1 MLNALGRSLLE
12 RASAER
18 PWTNVVGVARTL
30 LALGTALTLAF
41 NDAGMLFRP
50 SVDITDVPRCSG
62 IRRIGAFCV
71 APPEHLDLVRWVSV
85 VILLVVASGYRP
97 RLTAWP
103 HWWIAFSFQANAVV
117 IDGGDPVT
125 SILTL
130 LLLPVAL
137 TDRRKWHWGVEP
149 LSATPCDARALAR
162 LLARLALLAVRVQ
175 VAAVYFHAVVGKLS
189 VPEWGDGTVLYYWFT
204 DPIFGAPPWMKPLVD
219 PLLRHPVI
227 APLTWA
233 VLLLELSL
241 AVALVMDEKRR
252 GALLGVG
259 ILFHGAI
266 ALVLGLGS
274 FAFAMSAALVLYLR
288 PTRSPFAFA
297 WSSRRSNGAAR
308 ARSQPAALPWSPSRW
323 PARR

>member
-1 MLNALGRSLLE
+1 MLNALGRSLLA

-41 NDAGMLFRP
+41 NDTGSLFRP
-50 SVDITDVPRCSG
+50 GVDITEVPRCSS

-71 APPEHLDLVRWVSV
+71 APLEHLDLVRWLAV
-85 VILLVVASGYRP
+85 VILLVVATGFRP
-97 RLTAWP
+97 RLTALP

-117 IDGGDPVT
+117 VDGGDQVT

-137 TDRRKWHWGVEP
+137 TDQRKWHWGVEP
-149 LSATPCDARALAR
+149 RSTSPGDARPLAR
-162 LLARLALLAVRVQ
+162 LLALLLLITVRVQ
-175 VAAVYFHAVVGKLS
+175 VAAIYFHAVAGKLS

-219 PLLRHPVI
+219 PLLRHPAI

-241 AVALVMDEKRR
+241 AMALVMDEKRR
-252 GALLGVG
+252 RALLGVG
-259 ILFHGAI
+259 IAFHAAI

-274 FAFAMSAALVLYLR
+274 FAFAMSAALVLHLR
-288 PTRSPFAFA
+288 PTGSPFAFA
-297 WSSRRSNGAAR
+297 WSSRRSNAAAR
-308 ARSQPAALPWSPSRW
+308 ARSEPAALPWPPSRW